1 MLSSVSRLQLRV
13 RNRRLGSRRYTLFSS
28 LDPSV
33 LAQSMLSCVLVLLI
47 VEMMFAQPHHQGI
60 PFDRYISRNAKA
72 MPAVLRDDAITVLLA
87 RDGTI
92 YFGGTK
98 VGCRDLSEQIRK
110 RLLGS
115 AQHKVFLVV
124 DQRAKFWDV
133 SVLLDDVHRAGVWD
147 IAFLTELRAAR

>member
-1 MLSSVSRLQLRV
+1 
-13 RNRRLGSRRYTLFSS
+13 
-28 LDPSV
+28 
-33 LAQSMLSCVLVLLI
+33 
-47 VEMMFAQPHHQGI
+47 
-60 PFDRYISRNAKA
+60 